1 MTASELTT
9 ARTKTSTLK
18 KRHRSL
24 WKKMSVQWDLQ
35 LMVFPAI
42 ALILIF
48 NYFPMFGLVSAF
60 QDYNPFKGYFGSPF
74 VGFKHFIRF
83 LDNPDLALIL
93 RNTICI
99 SLLKLL
105 IAFPAPIVLALM
117 LNEVNHMGFKRVV
130 QTITYLPHFLSW
142 VIVGGFVM
150 SLLAVDGGS
159 VNMLLV
165 KLNLID
171 EPVNWLSIPE
181 YFWGILIG
189 TSVWKE
195 IGFGS
200 IVYLAAIAGINP
212 QLYEAASVDGASRF
226 KQIFLVTLPIIAPVI
241 TIFLI
246 LAVGNLLNAGFEDI
260 LVLTNNLNNAI
271 VSDYSTVIDT
281 YVYQS
286 AFKGF
291 SQYSYAA
298 AVGLFKS
305 VINIGLLLGANY
317 LAGKFRQESLF

>member
-1 MTASELTT
+1 MTATELAQ
-9 ARTKTSTLK
+9 ARSKVNLK
-18 KRHRSL
+18 KSQPSL
-24 WKKMSVQWDLQ
+24 WRKLKGQWDLQ
-35 LMVFPAI
+35 LMVIPAVL
-42 ALILIF
+42 LILLF
-48 NYFPMFGLVSAF
+48 SYFPMFGLISAF
-60 QDYNPFKGYFGSPF
+60 QDYNPFKGYFHSDF
-74 VGFKHFIRF
+74 VGFKHFHRF
-83 LDNPDLALIL
+83 LNNPDFALTM

-99 SLLKLL
+99 SLLKLF
-105 IAFPAPIVLALM
+105 ISFPAPIVLALM
-117 LNEVNHMGFKRVV
+117 LNEVNRMAFKRIV

-142 VIVGGFVM
+142 VIVGGLVM

-159 VNMLLV
+159 VNTMLI
-165 KLNLID
+165 KLHLIE
-171 EPVNWLSIPE
+171 EPINWLSIPE

-226 KQIFLVTLPIIAPVI
+226 KQIFLVTIPSIAPVV

-298 AVGLFKS
+298 AAGMFKS
-305 VINIGLLLGANY
+305 VINVGLLLGANY
-317 LAGKFRQESLF
+317 LARRYRQESLF